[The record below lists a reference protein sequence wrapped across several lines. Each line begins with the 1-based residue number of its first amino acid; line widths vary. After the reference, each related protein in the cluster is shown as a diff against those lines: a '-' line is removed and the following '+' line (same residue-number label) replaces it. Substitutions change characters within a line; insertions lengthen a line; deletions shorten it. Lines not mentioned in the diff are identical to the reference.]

1 MRIPRYV
8 LAWLFV
14 TALGVIVAWM
24 VLEALGFSETA
35 RTVPLVIGIPTLV
48 LIVIQIIR
56 DGIGVVRSDPTVG
69 AVSEIEQDRYARAAA
84 DQREAAATAVAR
96 EVAADRSTSMLGSM
110 AWVGALALLIW
121 LAGLLI
127 AIPVFTAA
135 FMKIFGRERW
145 TTIAAFAVG
154 TAVAVYAFFTLV
166 LDVRL
171 YSGLFGDAMPWL

>member
-69 AVSEIEQDRYARAAA
+69 AVSEIELDR
-84 DQREAAATAVAR
+84 
-96 EVAADRSTSMLGSM
+96 
-110 AWVGALALLIW
+110 
-121 LAGLLI
+121 
-127 AIPVFTAA
+127 
-135 FMKIFGRERW
+135 
-145 TTIAAFAVG
+145 
-154 TAVAVYAFFTLV
+154 
-166 LDVRL
+166 
-171 YSGLFGDAMPWL
+171 